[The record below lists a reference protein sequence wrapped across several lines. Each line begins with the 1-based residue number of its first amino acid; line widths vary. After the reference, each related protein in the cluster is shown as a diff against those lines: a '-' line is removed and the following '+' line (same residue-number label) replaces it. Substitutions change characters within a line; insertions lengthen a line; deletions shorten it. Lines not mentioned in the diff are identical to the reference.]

1 MNLRRNLATAVL
13 MTVVT
18 TVIFGIAYPLV
29 VTALAQALFPRQAN
43 GQLIVRDGRV
53 IGSRLIGQAF
63 SSPGYFH
70 GRPSAAGVGY
80 DATASNGS
88 QLGPTSRALRARVRT
103 AVAEARRENPTAAV
117 PIDLVTASASGLDPD
132 ISPEAAR
139 FQIARVARARQIP
152 ETELRALVDAH
163 VQPRQLGVFGEARVN
178 VLELN
183 LAVDA
188 RWPTK

>member
-132 ISPEAAR
+132 VSPEAAR